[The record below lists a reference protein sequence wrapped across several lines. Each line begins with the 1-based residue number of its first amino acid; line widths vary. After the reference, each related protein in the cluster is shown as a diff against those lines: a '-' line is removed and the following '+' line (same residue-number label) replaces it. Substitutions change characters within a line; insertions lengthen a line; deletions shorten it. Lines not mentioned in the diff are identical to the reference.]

1 MTKIMLT
8 RHGKTAW
15 NEIRKVQGHSD
26 IELTAEGIEQ
36 AELLAKN
43 CPLEK
48 VSAIYSSDL
57 SRAKTT
63 AEILAQKFNL
73 TVQLEKNLREVN
85 FGDLEGKTLAE
96 FEKADPQNFY
106 NFFNKPDE
114 LKIKNAET
122 FQELQARAFS
132 AVKKIIAAHH
142 DENIIIVAHGAINRT
157 ILCSILEIPIRK
169 MWSLSQFNTA
179 VNLIRYDEGFFTVD
193 LINSTAH
200 LAQNLS

>member
-1 MTKIMLT
+1 MAKIMLT

-15 NEIRKVQGHSD
+15 NEVRKVQGHSNT
-26 IELTAEGIEQ
+26 ELTAEGIKQ
-36 AELLAKN
+36 AELLAAH

-48 VSAIYSSDL
+48 VSAVYSSDL
-57 SRAKTT
+57 NRAKTT
-63 AEILAQKFNL
+63 AEILAKKFNL
-73 TVQLEKNLREVN
+73 PVQLEKNLREIN

-96 FEKADPQNFY
+96 FEKHDPQNFY

-114 LKIKNAET
+114 LKINNAET
-122 FQELQARAFS
+122 FFELQARAFS
-132 AVKKIIAAHH
+132 AVKKIIAAHP

-179 VNLIRYDEGFFTVD
+179 VNLIRYDDGFFTVD
-193 LINSTAH
+193 LINGTAH
-200 LAQNLS
+200 LL

>member
-1 MTKIMLT
+1 MLKIMLT

-26 IELTAEGIEQ
+26 IELTPEGIRQ
-36 AELLAKN
+36 AELLAEN
-43 CPLEK
+43 CPLEN

-63 AEILAQKFNL
+63 AEILARKFNL
-73 TVQLEKNLREVN
+73 QVQLVPELREVN

-96 FEKADPQNFY
+96 FEKSDPQNFY

-114 LKIKNAET
+114 LKIPNAET
-122 FQELQARAFS
+122 FSELQARAMN
-132 AVKKIIAAHH
+132 ALQKIIAAHH
-142 DENIIIVAHGAINRT
+142 DENIIIVAHGAINRV
-157 ILCSILEIPIRK
+157 ILCAILEIPIRK

-179 VNLIRYDEGFFTVD
+179 VNLFRYDAGFFTVD
-193 LINSTAH
+193 LINGTAH
-200 LAQNLS
+200 LL

>member
-15 NEIRKVQGHSD
+15 NEIKKVQGHSD
-26 IELTAEGIEQ
+26 IELTPEGIAQ

-43 CPLEK
+43 CPLEN

-57 SRAKTT
+57 IRAKTT

-73 TVQLEKNLREVN
+73 QVQLEKNLREVN

-96 FEKADPQNFY
+96 FEKFDPQNFY

-114 LKIKNAET
+114 LKINNAET
-122 FQELQARAFS
+122 FQQLQARAFS
-132 AVKKIIAAHH
+132 AIKKIIAAHQN
-142 DENIIIVAHGAINRT
+142 ENVIIVAHGAINRA
-157 ILCSILEIPIRK
+157 ILCAILEIPIRK
-169 MWSLSQFNTA
+169 MWSLSQFNTC
-179 VNLIRYDEGFFTVD
+179 VNLFRYDAGFFTVD
-193 LINSTAH
+193 LINGTAH
-200 LAQNLS
+200 LF